1 MLDASMKNDRLQVD
15 VEGVDGDFMV
25 VRWSILAAL
34 VAAAWMSLGVH
45 EVGRGT
51 TSDSGVLC
59 GAGISALAGA
69 VLSVEVLKASWV
81 YWFRAL
87 SATRNSSTIQWG
99 SFFVEDL

>member
-1 MLDASMKNDRLQVD
+1 TA
-15 VEGVDGDFMV
+15 
-25 VRWSILAAL
+25 
-34 VAAAWMSLGVH
+34 
-45 EVGRGT
+45 
-51 TSDSGVLC
+51 SDSGVLR

-69 VLSVEVLKASWV
+69 VLSVEVLKASWA